1 MTHLVDDPKRFAAD
15 VVRGFV
21 RAHADRVVAVHGGVV
36 RTTETPPGQVAV
48 VLGGGSGHYPAFAG
62 WVGEGMAHGAV
73 CGNIFSSPSAS
84 QAVSV
89 ARAADGGSG
98 VLFGFGNY
106 AGDVLQFSRAVD
118 LLADEGIEAR
128 IVTVTDDI
136 ASAPEVPDRRGIAG
150 DLTVFKIMGAAAARG
165 LGIDEVERLARR
177 ANELTFTIGVALS
190 GCTLPGADAPLFTV
204 EDGKLAVGLG
214 IHGEPGL
221 AEVPLG
227 SATDVADD
235 LVDRLLDALPEQR
248 PSRAAVLVNGLG
260 ATTYEE
266 QFLVFHRVAE
276 RLEAAGLELVEPE
289 VGEHVTSLDMAGLS
303 VTVTLLDEE
312 LEPLWVAP
320 VDTPAFRRGVVRVEG
335 AARRG
340 PIEDTGRAAL
350 VPGSADSAA
359 AARDVLHRLD
369 RVVDALKARE
379 DEFGSL
385 DAVAGDG
392 DHGQGMVLGAVGAA
406 SRGHDLAEARVGLGT
421 CLRELG
427 EAWAENAG
435 GTSGA
440 LWGAAVSAAG
450 EAVGDETAPDPA
462 AVSGAVTAAV
472 EAMTSTGKAEVGDKT
487 MMDAAVPFA
496 RTLSERVEA
505 GDDLRDAWAVA
516 VSVAQKAADGTADL
530 APRKGRARTHGQKSV
545 GHPDPGAMS
554 FVEVMSAA
562 SREE

>member
-21 RAHADRVVAVHGGVV
+21 RAHADRVVAVHGGIV

-136 ASAPEVPDRRGIAG
+136 ASAPEVSDRRGIAG

-235 LVDRLLDALPEQR
+235 LVDRLLDALPEQH
-248 PSRAAVLVNGLG
+248 PSRAAILVNGLG

-276 RLEAAGLELVEPE
+276 RLETAGLELVEPE

-320 VDTPAFRRGVVRVEG
+320 VDTPAFRRGVVRVDG

-369 RVVDALKARE
+369 GVVGALKARE
-379 DEFGSL
+379 GEFGSL

-435 GTSGA
+435 GTAGA

-450 EAVGDETAPDPA
+450 EAVGDKTAPDPV

-505 GDDLRDAWAVA
+505 GDDLRKAWAVA